1 MTIKFGTDGIRGPVE
16 SKITPEVCLRIGHAA
31 GLVLKEMGWETVLI
45 GKDTR
50 VSGYMLESAL
60 QAGFIAA
67 GVNVRLLGPLPTPG
81 VAYLTRSLRNQ
92 FGLVISASHND
103 YLDNGIKLF
112 AGTGEKISKDAEK
125 KIEKLLAGDL
135 QPVKTAELG
144 KAQRFDESGD
154 RYIEF
159 CKSTVPPDVSFG
171 SLRIVLDCANG
182 ACYKVTPSI
191 LRELG
196 AEVITIGTEPD
207 GYNINHDCGS
217 THPERAQEEVIKHR
231 ADFGIA
237 LDGDGDRVV
246 LIDRKGNI
254 LDGDDIMYILAYA
267 NPNRTG
273 PWSGIIGT
281 ALTNLGFEEGV
292 KKLGYKFKR
301 ADVGDK
307 YVSQMLQKEGW
318 MLGGE
323 PSGHIICRDLVST
336 GDGTIAALKVIS
348 SLLILEKD
356 PEDILRNYAKM
367 PQTNV
372 NVAVENKDILSD
384 SDIQKKIKEIQS
396 DLTVGRVLV
405 RPSGTE
411 SKIRVMIES
420 DDEITATKY
429 AKDIAANVEVEED
442 SGFTRIITPTKPKIN
457 PNICLSVTFSFN
469 QKKAII
475 IVLNA
480 VVAFNIARIL
490 ESAPKL
496 PNEKRVK
503 GIALLVIART
513 NECFHVDESNEKYFF
528 LNKIG
533 RKTEDAM
540 NNRI

>member
-31 GLVLKEMGWETVLI
+31 GVVLKDMGWETVLI

-92 FGLVISASHND
+92 FGLVISASHNN

-125 KIEKLLAGDL
+125 KIEHLLAGDL
-135 QPVKTAELG
+135 KPVKTAELG

-159 CKSTVPPDVSFG
+159 CKSTVPPDVSFE

-182 ACYKVTPSI
+182 ACYKVSPSI

-196 AEVITIGTEPD
+196 AEVISIGTEPD
-207 GYNINHDCGS
+207 GYNINHECGS
-217 THPERAQEEVIKHR
+217 THPERAQEEVIKQR

-254 LDGDDIMYILAYA
+254 LDGDDIMYILAFA

-273 PWSGIIGT
+273 QWSGIVGT
-281 ALTNLGFEEGV
+281 AMTNLGFEEGV

-301 ADVGDK
+301 AEVGDK
-307 YVSQMLQKEGW
+307 YVSQLLQKEGW

-323 PSGHIICRDLVST
+323 SSGHIICRDLVST

-356 PEDILRNYAKM
+356 PEDILRNYTKM
-367 PQTNV
+367 PQVNINV
-372 NVAVENKDILSD
+372 DVDNKDVLSD
-384 SDIQKKIKEIQS
+384 SDIQKKIKEIES

-411 SKIRVMIES
+411 SKIRVMVES

-429 AKDIAANVEVEED
+429 AKDIAKM
-442 SGFTRIITPTKPKIN
+442 F
-457 PNICLSVTFSFN
+457 
-469 QKKAII
+469 KK
-475 IVLNA
+475 
-480 VVAFNIARIL
+480 
-490 ESAPKL
+490 
-496 PNEKRVK
+496 
-503 GIALLVIART
+503 
-513 NECFHVDESNEKYFF
+513 
-528 LNKIG
+528 
-533 RKTEDAM
+533 
-540 NNRI
+540 

>member
-1 MTIKFGTDGIRGPVE
+1 MSIKFGTDGIRGPVE
-16 SKITPEVCLRIGHAA
+16 SEITPEVCLRIGHAA
-31 GLVLKEMGWETVLI
+31 GIVLKDMGWDTVLI

-60 QAGFIAA
+60 QAGFIAS

-112 AGTGEKISKDAEK
+112 AGTGEKISKEVEK
-125 KIEKLLAGDL
+125 RIEKLLEGEL
-135 QPVKTAELG
+135 KPVPTADLG
-144 KAQRFDESGD
+144 KARRFDESGD

-159 CKSTVPPDVSFG
+159 CKSTVPPDVSFE

-182 ACYKVTPSI
+182 ACYKVSPSV

-196 AEVITIGTEPD
+196 AEVIEIGTDPD
-207 GYNINHDCGS
+207 GYNINRECGS
-217 THPERAQEEVIKHR
+217 THPEMVKEEVIRQR

-246 LIDRKGNI
+246 LIDKEGNI

-273 PWSGIIGT
+273 PWSGIVGT
-281 ALTNLGFEEGV
+281 LMTNLGFEEGI

-356 PEDILRNYAKM
+356 PEEILRNYAKM
-367 PQTNV
+367 PQININV
-372 NVAVENKDILSD
+372 VVPNKDILSD
-384 SDIQKKIKEIQS
+384 ASIQRKIKEIES

-411 SKIRVMIES
+411 NKIRVMVES
-420 DDEITATKY
+420 DDEKTATKY
-429 AKDIAANVEVEED
+429 AKDIATM
-442 SGFTRIITPTKPKIN
+442 F
-457 PNICLSVTFSFN
+457 
-469 QKKAII
+469 KK
-475 IVLNA
+475 
-480 VVAFNIARIL
+480 
-490 ESAPKL
+490 
-496 PNEKRVK
+496 
-503 GIALLVIART
+503 
-513 NECFHVDESNEKYFF
+513 
-528 LNKIG
+528 
-533 RKTEDAM
+533 M
-540 NNRI
+540 Q

>member
-16 SKITPEVCLRIGHAA
+16 SEITPEVCLRIGHAA
-31 GLVLKEMGWETVLI
+31 GVVLKEMGWETVLI

-125 KIEKLLAGDL
+125 KIEKLLEGDL
-135 QPVKTAELG
+135 KPVQTAELG
-144 KAQRFDESGD
+144 KARRFDESGD

-159 CKSTVPPDVSFG
+159 CKSTVPADVSFE

-182 ACYKVTPSI
+182 ACYKVSPSI

-196 AEVITIGTEPD
+196 AEVISIGTEPD
-207 GYNINHDCGS
+207 GYNINQKCGS
-217 THPERAQEEVIKHR
+217 TYPERAKEEVIKQR

-267 NPNRTG
+267 NPNRAG
-273 PWSGIIGT
+273 QWSGIVGT
-281 ALTNLGFEEGV
+281 AMTNLGFEEAV

-307 YVSQMLQKEGW
+307 YVSQMLQKKGW

-356 PEDILRNYAKM
+356 PEDILRNYTKM
-367 PQTNV
+367 PQININV
-372 NVAVENKDILSD
+372 EVKNKDVLSD
-384 SDIQKKIKEIQS
+384 SDIQKKIKEIES

-411 SKIRVMIES
+411 SKIRVMVES

-429 AKDIAANVEVEED
+429 AKDIATM
-442 SGFTRIITPTKPKIN
+442 F
-457 PNICLSVTFSFN
+457 
-469 QKKAII
+469 KK
-475 IVLNA
+475 
-480 VVAFNIARIL
+480 
-490 ESAPKL
+490 
-496 PNEKRVK
+496 
-503 GIALLVIART
+503 
-513 NECFHVDESNEKYFF
+513 
-528 LNKIG
+528 
-533 RKTEDAM
+533 
-540 NNRI
+540 

>member
-1 MTIKFGTDGIRGPVE
+1 MSIKFGTDGIRGPVE
-16 SKITPEVCLRIGHAA
+16 SEITPEVCLRIGHAA
-31 GLVLKEMGWETVLI
+31 GIVLKDMGWDTVLI

-60 QAGFIAA
+60 QAGFIAS

-103 YLDNGIKLF
+103 YQDNGIKLF
-112 AGTGEKISKDAEK
+112 AGTGEKISKEVEK
-125 KIEKLLAGDL
+125 RIEKLLEGEL
-135 QPVKTAELG
+135 KPVPTADLG
-144 KAQRFDESGD
+144 KARRFDESGD

-159 CKSTVPPDVSFG
+159 CKSTVPPDVSFE

-182 ACYKVTPSI
+182 ACYKVSPSV

-196 AEVITIGTEPD
+196 AEVISIGTDPD
-207 GYNINHDCGS
+207 GYNINRECGS
-217 THPERAQEEVIKHR
+217 THPEMIKEEVIRQR

-246 LIDRKGNI
+246 LIDKKGNI
-254 LDGDDIMYILAYA
+254 LDGDDIMYILAYS

-273 PWSGIIGT
+273 PWSGIVGT
-281 ALTNLGFEEGV
+281 LMTNLGFEEGV

-307 YVSQMLQKEGW
+307 YVSQVLQKEGW

-356 PEDILRNYAKM
+356 PEEILRNYAKM
-367 PQTNV
+367 PQINI
-372 NVAVENKDILSD
+372 NAVVSNKDILSD
-384 SDIQKKIKEIQS
+384 ASIQRKIKEIES

-411 SKIRVMIES
+411 NKIRVMVES
-420 DDEITATKY
+420 DDEKTATKY
-429 AKDIAANVEVEED
+429 AKDIATM
-442 SGFTRIITPTKPKIN
+442 F
-457 PNICLSVTFSFN
+457 
-469 QKKAII
+469 KK
-475 IVLNA
+475 
-480 VVAFNIARIL
+480 
-490 ESAPKL
+490 
-496 PNEKRVK
+496 
-503 GIALLVIART
+503 
-513 NECFHVDESNEKYFF
+513 
-528 LNKIG
+528 
-533 RKTEDAM
+533 M
-540 NNRI
+540 Q

>member
-31 GLVLKEMGWETVLI
+31 GVVLKEMGWETVLI

-92 FGLVISASHND
+92 FGLVISASHNN

-135 QPVKTAELG
+135 KPVKTAELG

-159 CKSTVPPDVSFG
+159 CKSTVPPDVSFE
-171 SLRIVLDCANG
+171 SLRVVLDCANG
-182 ACYKVTPSI
+182 ACYKVSPSI

-196 AEVITIGTEPD
+196 AEVISIGAEPD
-207 GYNINHDCGS
+207 GYNINHECGS
-217 THPERAQEEVIKHR
+217 THPERVQEEVIKQR

-273 PWSGIIGT
+273 PWSGIVGT
-281 ALTNLGFEEGV
+281 AMSNLGFEEGV
-292 KKLGYKFKR
+292 RKLGYKFKR

-307 YVSQMLQKEGW
+307 YVSQLLQKEGW

-356 PEDILRNYAKM
+356 PEDILSNYTKM
-367 PQTNV
+367 PQVNLNV
-372 NVAVENKDILSD
+372 EVDNKDILSD
-384 SDIQKKIKEIQS
+384 SDIQKKIKEIES

-411 SKIRVMIES
+411 SKIRVMVES

-429 AKDIAANVEVEED
+429 AKDIAIM
-442 SGFTRIITPTKPKIN
+442 F
-457 PNICLSVTFSFN
+457 
-469 QKKAII
+469 KK
-475 IVLNA
+475 
-480 VVAFNIARIL
+480 
-490 ESAPKL
+490 
-496 PNEKRVK
+496 
-503 GIALLVIART
+503 
-513 NECFHVDESNEKYFF
+513 
-528 LNKIG
+528 
-533 RKTEDAM
+533 
-540 NNRI
+540 

>member
-31 GLVLKEMGWETVLI
+31 GVVLKEMGWETVLI

-92 FGLVISASHND
+92 FGLVISASHNN

-135 QPVKTAELG
+135 KPVKTAELG

-159 CKSTVPPDVSFG
+159 CKSTVPPDVSFE
-171 SLRIVLDCANG
+171 SLRVVLDCANG
-182 ACYKVTPSI
+182 ACYKVSPSI

-196 AEVITIGTEPD
+196 AEVISIGTEPD
-207 GYNINHDCGS
+207 GYNINHECGS
-217 THPERAQEEVIKHR
+217 THPERAQEEVIKQR

-273 PWSGIIGT
+273 PWSGIVGT
-281 ALTNLGFEEGV
+281 AMSNLGFEEGV
-292 KKLGYKFKR
+292 RKLGYKFKR

-307 YVSQMLQKEGW
+307 YVSQLLQKEGW

-356 PEDILRNYAKM
+356 PEDILSNYTKL
-367 PQTNV
+367 PQVNLNV
-372 NVAVENKDILSD
+372 EVDNKDILSD
-384 SDIQKKIKEIQS
+384 SDIQKKIKEIES

-411 SKIRVMIES
+411 SKIRVMVES

-429 AKDIAANVEVEED
+429 AKDIATM
-442 SGFTRIITPTKPKIN
+442 F
-457 PNICLSVTFSFN
+457 
-469 QKKAII
+469 KK
-475 IVLNA
+475 
-480 VVAFNIARIL
+480 
-490 ESAPKL
+490 
-496 PNEKRVK
+496 
-503 GIALLVIART
+503 
-513 NECFHVDESNEKYFF
+513 
-528 LNKIG
+528 
-533 RKTEDAM
+533 
-540 NNRI
+540 

>member
-1 MTIKFGTDGIRGPVE
+1 MSIKFGTDGIRGPVE

-31 GLVLKEMGWETVLI
+31 GIVLKEMGWGTVLI

-92 FGLVISASHND
+92 FGLVISASHNN

-112 AGTGEKISKDAEK
+112 TGNGEKISKDTEN

-135 QPVKTAELG
+135 KPVKTAELG
-144 KAQRFDESGD
+144 KARRFDESGD

-159 CKSTVPPDVSFG
+159 CKSTVPSDVSFEA
-171 SLRIVLDCANG
+171 LRVVIDCANG
-182 ACYKVTPSI
+182 ACYKVTPEI
-191 LRELG
+191 FRELG

-207 GYNINHDCGS
+207 GFNINQECGS
-217 THPERAQEEVIKHR
+217 THPERVKEEVIKQR
-231 ADFGIA
+231 ADYGIA

-246 LIDRKGNI
+246 LIDKKGNI

-281 ALTNLGFEEGV
+281 LMTNLGFEEGI

-307 YVSQMLQKEGW
+307 HVSQMLQKEGW
-318 MLGGE
+318 LLGGE
-323 PSGHIICRDLVST
+323 SSGHIICRDLVST

-356 PEDILRNYAKM
+356 PEEILRNYTKK
-367 PQTNV
+367 PQIMINV
-372 NVAVENKDILSD
+372 EVDNKDILSD
-384 SDIQKKIKEIQS
+384 SDIQKKIKEIES

-411 SKIRVMIES
+411 SKIRVMVES
-420 DDEITATKY
+420 DDEISSAKY
-429 AKDIAANVEVEED
+429 AKDIAKML
-442 SGFTRIITPTKPKIN
+442 G
-457 PNICLSVTFSFN
+457 
-469 QKKAII
+469 
-475 IVLNA
+475 
-480 VVAFNIARIL
+480 
-490 ESAPKL
+490 
-496 PNEKRVK
+496 
-503 GIALLVIART
+503 
-513 NECFHVDESNEKYFF
+513 
-528 LNKIG
+528 
-533 RKTEDAM
+533 
-540 NNRI
+540 

>member
-1 MTIKFGTDGIRGPVE
+1 M
-16 SKITPEVCLRIGHAA
+16 
-31 GLVLKEMGWETVLI
+31 
-45 GKDTR
+45 
-50 VSGYMLESAL
+50 
-60 QAGFIAA
+60 
-67 GVNVRLLGPLPTPG
+67 
-81 VAYLTRSLRNQ
+81 
-92 FGLVISASHND
+92 ISASHNN

-135 QPVKTAELG
+135 RPVKTAELG

-159 CKSTVPPDVSFG
+159 CKSTVPPDVSFE

-182 ACYKVTPSI
+182 ACYKVSPSI

-196 AEVITIGTEPD
+196 AEVISIGTEPD
-207 GYNINHDCGS
+207 GYNINHECGS
-217 THPERAQEEVIKHR
+217 THPERTQEEVIKQR

-273 PWSGIIGT
+273 PWSGIVGT
-281 ALTNLGFEEGV
+281 TMTNLGFEEGV

-356 PEDILRNYAKM
+356 PEDILRNYTKM
-367 PQTNV
+367 PQININV
-372 NVAVENKDILSD
+372 EVDNKDILSD
-384 SDIQKKIKEIQS
+384 SDIQKKIKEIES

-411 SKIRVMIES
+411 NKIRVMVES

-429 AKDIAANVEVEED
+429 AKDIAAM
-442 SGFTRIITPTKPKIN
+442 F
-457 PNICLSVTFSFN
+457 
-469 QKKAII
+469 QK
-475 IVLNA
+475 
-480 VVAFNIARIL
+480 
-490 ESAPKL
+490 
-496 PNEKRVK
+496 
-503 GIALLVIART
+503 
-513 NECFHVDESNEKYFF
+513 
-528 LNKIG
+528 
-533 RKTEDAM
+533 
-540 NNRI
+540 

>member
-1 MTIKFGTDGIRGPVE
+1 MSIKFGTDGIRGPVE
-16 SKITPEVCLRIGHAA
+16 SEITPEVCLRIGHAA
-31 GLVLKEMGWETVLI
+31 GTVLKDMGWDTVLI

-60 QAGFIAA
+60 QAGFIAS

-103 YLDNGIKLF
+103 YQDNGIKLF
-112 AGTGEKISKDAEK
+112 AGTGEKISKEVEK
-125 KIEKLLAGDL
+125 RIEKLLEGEL
-135 QPVKTAELG
+135 KPVPTADLG
-144 KAQRFDESGD
+144 KARRFDESGD

-159 CKSTVPPDVSFG
+159 CKSTVPPDVSFE

-182 ACYKVTPSI
+182 ACYKVSPSV

-196 AEVITIGTEPD
+196 AEVISIGTDPD
-207 GYNINHDCGS
+207 GYNINRECGS
-217 THPERAQEEVIKHR
+217 THPEMIKEEVIRQR

-246 LIDRKGNI
+246 LIDKKGNI

-273 PWSGIIGT
+273 PWSGIVGT
-281 ALTNLGFEEGV
+281 LMTNLGFEEGV

-356 PEDILRNYAKM
+356 PEEILRNYAKM
-367 PQTNV
+367 PQININV
-372 NVAVENKDILSD
+372 VVPNKDILSD
-384 SDIQKKIKEIQS
+384 ASIQRKIKEIES

-411 SKIRVMIES
+411 NKIRVMVES
-420 DDEITATKY
+420 DDEKTATKY
-429 AKDIAANVEVEED
+429 AKDIAIM
-442 SGFTRIITPTKPKIN
+442 F
-457 PNICLSVTFSFN
+457 
-469 QKKAII
+469 KK
-475 IVLNA
+475 
-480 VVAFNIARIL
+480 
-490 ESAPKL
+490 
-496 PNEKRVK
+496 
-503 GIALLVIART
+503 
-513 NECFHVDESNEKYFF
+513 
-528 LNKIG
+528 
-533 RKTEDAM
+533 M
-540 NNRI
+540 Q

>member
-16 SKITPEVCLRIGHAA
+16 SEITPEVCLRIGHAA
-31 GLVLKEMGWETVLI
+31 GVVLKEMGWETVLI

-125 KIEKLLAGDL
+125 KIEKLLEGDL
-135 QPVKTAELG
+135 KPVQTAELG
-144 KAQRFDESGD
+144 KARRFDESGD

-159 CKSTVPPDVSFG
+159 CKSTVPADVSFE

-182 ACYKVTPSI
+182 ACYKVSPSI

-196 AEVITIGTEPD
+196 AEVISIGTEPD
-207 GYNINHDCGS
+207 GYNINQKCGS
-217 THPERAQEEVIKHR
+217 TYPERAKEEVIKQR

-273 PWSGIIGT
+273 QWSGIVGT
-281 ALTNLGFEEGV
+281 AMTNLGFEEAV

-307 YVSQMLQKEGW
+307 YVSQMLQKKGW

-356 PEDILRNYAKM
+356 PEDILRNYTKM
-367 PQTNV
+367 PQININV
-372 NVAVENKDILSD
+372 EVKNKDVLSD
-384 SDIQKKIKEIQS
+384 SDIQKKIQEIES

-411 SKIRVMIES
+411 SKIRVMVES

-429 AKDIAANVEVEED
+429 AKDIATM
-442 SGFTRIITPTKPKIN
+442 F
-457 PNICLSVTFSFN
+457 
-469 QKKAII
+469 KK
-475 IVLNA
+475 
-480 VVAFNIARIL
+480 
-490 ESAPKL
+490 
-496 PNEKRVK
+496 
-503 GIALLVIART
+503 
-513 NECFHVDESNEKYFF
+513 
-528 LNKIG
+528 
-533 RKTEDAM
+533 
-540 NNRI
+540 

>member
-31 GLVLKEMGWETVLI
+31 GVVLKEMGWETVLI

-92 FGLVISASHND
+92 FGLVISASHNN

-135 QPVKTAELG
+135 KPVKTAELG

-159 CKSTVPPDVSFG
+159 CKSTVPPDVSFE
-171 SLRIVLDCANG
+171 SLRVVLDCANG
-182 ACYKVTPSI
+182 ACYKVSPSI

-196 AEVITIGTEPD
+196 AEVISIGTEPD
-207 GYNINHDCGS
+207 GYNINHECGS
-217 THPERAQEEVIKHR
+217 THPERAQEEVIKQR

-273 PWSGIIGT
+273 PWSGIVGT
-281 ALTNLGFEEGV
+281 AMSNLGFEEGV
-292 KKLGYKFKR
+292 RKLGYKFKR

-307 YVSQMLQKEGW
+307 YVSQLLQKEGW

-356 PEDILRNYAKM
+356 PEDILSNYTTI
-367 PQTNV
+367 PQVNLNV
-372 NVAVENKDILSD
+372 EVDNKDILSD
-384 SDIQKKIKEIQS
+384 SDIQKKIKEIES

-411 SKIRVMIES
+411 NKIRVMVES
-420 DDEITATKY
+420 DDEITSTKY
-429 AKDIAANVEVEED
+429 AKDIAIM
-442 SGFTRIITPTKPKIN
+442 F
-457 PNICLSVTFSFN
+457 
-469 QKKAII
+469 KK
-475 IVLNA
+475 
-480 VVAFNIARIL
+480 
-490 ESAPKL
+490 
-496 PNEKRVK
+496 
-503 GIALLVIART
+503 
-513 NECFHVDESNEKYFF
+513 
-528 LNKIG
+528 
-533 RKTEDAM
+533 
-540 NNRI
+540 

>member
-1 MTIKFGTDGIRGPVE
+1 
-16 SKITPEVCLRIGHAA
+16 
-31 GLVLKEMGWETVLI
+31 MGWETVLI

-92 FGLVISASHND
+92 FGLVISASHNN

-135 QPVKTAELG
+135 KPVKTAELG

-159 CKSTVPPDVSFG
+159 CKSTVPADVSFE

-182 ACYKVTPSI
+182 ACYKVSPSI

-196 AEVITIGTEPD
+196 AEVISIGADPD
-207 GYNINHDCGS
+207 GYNINSECGS
-217 THPERAQEEVIKHR
+217 THPEKAQEEVVKQR

-246 LIDRKGNI
+246 LIDRNGNI

-273 PWSGIIGT
+273 PWSGIVGT
-281 ALTNLGFEEGV
+281 AMTNLGFEEGV

-356 PEDILRNYAKM
+356 PEDILQNYTKM
-367 PQTNV
+367 PQVNINV
-372 NVAVENKDILSD
+372 EVANKDILSD
-384 SDIQKKIKEIQS
+384 SDIQKKIKEIES

-411 SKIRVMIES
+411 SKIRIMVES
-420 DDEITATKY
+420 DDEITANKY
-429 AKDIAANVEVEED
+429 AKDIAEM
-442 SGFTRIITPTKPKIN
+442 F
-457 PNICLSVTFSFN
+457 
-469 QKKAII
+469 KK
-475 IVLNA
+475 
-480 VVAFNIARIL
+480 
-490 ESAPKL
+490 
-496 PNEKRVK
+496 
-503 GIALLVIART
+503 
-513 NECFHVDESNEKYFF
+513 
-528 LNKIG
+528 
-533 RKTEDAM
+533 
-540 NNRI
+540 

>member
-1 MTIKFGTDGIRGPVE
+1 MIIKFGTDGIRGPVE
-16 SKITPEVCLRIGHAA
+16 SKITPEVCLKIGHAS
-31 GLVLKEMGWETVLI
+31 GLVLKDMGWETVLI

-92 FGLVISASHND
+92 FGLVISASHNN

-112 AGTGEKISKDAEK
+112 DGNGEKIPKDAER
-125 KIEKLLAGDL
+125 KIEKLLVGEL
-135 QPVKTAELG
+135 KPVKTAELG

-159 CKSTVPPDVSFG
+159 CKSTVPPDVSFD

-182 ACYKVTPSI
+182 ACYKVSPSI
-191 LRELG
+191 FRELG
-196 AEVITIGTEPD
+196 AEVISIGTEPD
-207 GYNINHDCGS
+207 GYNINYECGS
-217 THPERAQEEVIKHR
+217 THPEKVQEEVIKQR

-246 LIDRKGNI
+246 LIDRKGSI

-281 ALTNLGFEEGV
+281 AMSNFGFEEAV

-307 YVSQMLQKEGW
+307 HVNQMLKKEGW

-356 PEDILRNYAKM
+356 PEDVLQNYKKM
-367 PQTNV
+367 PQININV
-372 NVAVENKDILSD
+372 DVANKDILSD
-384 SDIQKKIKEIQS
+384 AQIQQKIKEIES
-396 DLTVGRVLV
+396 DLTIGRILI
-405 RPSGTE
+405 RASGTE
-411 SKIRVMIES
+411 SKIRIMIES
-420 DDEITATKY
+420 DDEATATKY
-429 AKDIAANVEVEED
+429 AKDIE
-442 SGFTRIITPTKPKIN
+442 KI
-457 PNICLSVTFSFN
+457 L
-469 QKKAII
+469 
-475 IVLNA
+475 
-480 VVAFNIARIL
+480 
-490 ESAPKL
+490 
-496 PNEKRVK
+496 KR
-503 GIALLVIART
+503 
-513 NECFHVDESNEKYFF
+513 
-528 LNKIG
+528 
-533 RKTEDAM
+533 
-540 NNRI
+540 